1 MGSEFPR
8 IESLDFSGMGTEL
21 GLLIVV
27 KNEEEAKRART
38 DLSAAKEKYA
48 RLEKIFSRFDPES
61 ELSRLN
67 AHLNEAI
74 PASADLTA
82 IAKKSLD
89 YYESTEGIFDPRIIG
104 HLESIGY
111 AKDFK
116 KSDFTPIVPL
126 SPPDISKDLKSDLQ
140 ISEGKVRFSERMDF
154 SGIVKGFATD
164 QITAFFR
171 EMGWRNFLV
180 DSGGDMFAAGRP
192 PESEK
197 WNIAVE
203 GVDEKNLH
211 LSISEKAVATSG
223 ISRRKW
229 ERDGKRFHH
238 LIHPKYPT
246 NFSFDLRTVSVI
258 ADSAEEADVLAKTI
272 FIKDKEEREK
282 FVESQKISAIFLF
295 YSGRVKISSS
305 AKEHCVLG

>member
-1 MGSEFPR
+1 
-8 IESLDFSGMGTEL
+8 MGTEL